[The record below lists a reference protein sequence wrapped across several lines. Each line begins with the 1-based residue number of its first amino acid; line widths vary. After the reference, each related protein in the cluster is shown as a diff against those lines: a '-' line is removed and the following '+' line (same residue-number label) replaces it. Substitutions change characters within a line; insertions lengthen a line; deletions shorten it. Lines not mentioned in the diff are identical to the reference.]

1 MAHHKSAI
9 KRIKTNERDRQN
21 NSSSR
26 SRMRTLIKNVL
37 GAKDSEQGQKA
48 FVLVTSVLDKMAR
61 KGIIHAN
68 KAANQKSRLARH
80 LNKLA

>member
-9 KRIKTNERDRQN
+9 KRIKTNERDRQS
-21 NSSSR
+21 NSANR
-26 SRMRTLIKNVL
+26 SRIRTLIKNVL
-37 GAKDSEQGQKA
+37 GAKDSEQGRKA
-48 FVLVTSVLDKMAR
+48 FTEVTSVLDKLAQ
-61 KGIIHAN
+61 KGVIHPN